1 MRVWRSHPHL
11 HLLPIASRVFPT
23 CASKTDLGNTRDR
36 MSGVPDLR
44 KRKPISGRPEMGGEE
59 GRMALYE
66 PASQDEGE
74 DMMSRAFRTDFN
86 PPDIML

>member
-1 MRVWRSHPHL
+1 
-11 HLLPIASRVFPT
+11 
-23 CASKTDLGNTRDR
+23 
-36 MSGVPDLR
+36 
-44 KRKPISGRPEMGGEE
+44 MGWEE